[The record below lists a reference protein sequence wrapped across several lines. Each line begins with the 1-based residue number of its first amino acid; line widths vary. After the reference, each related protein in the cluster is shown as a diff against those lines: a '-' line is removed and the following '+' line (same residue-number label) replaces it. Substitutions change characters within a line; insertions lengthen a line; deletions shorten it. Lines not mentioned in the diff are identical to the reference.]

1 VATELVARENV
12 RLLNDLT
19 FEAPDM
25 PIKVRNAVVYQV
37 PSDYGS
43 DAETFI
49 FQMGKSQLGSA
60 STYRGSLPT
69 SPLGYDP
76 SQLVCF
82 LRGSLGDPLVT
93 LQHSWISRPHRL
105 HNGVVWAYC
114 TEKIDVKIHNYT
126 IVGTMIVE

>member
-1 VATELVARENV
+1 VATKLVARENV

-43 DAETFI
+43 DAKTFI
-49 FQMGKSQLGSA
+49 SQMGKSQLGSA
-60 STYRGSLPT
+60 CTVSRISPYLSL

-93 LQHSWISRPHRL
+93 LQHVQISRL
-105 HNGVVWAYC
+105 TAGTTVVWAYC
-114 TEKIDVKIHNYT
+114 TKKMYRFIT
-126 IVGTMIVE
+126 TVGTMIVE